1 MTEREKKREQK
12 NETPGTIAGHGFLNA
27 QTWPN
32 DKADTPNVWRS
43 HKPPLRHADRLGIY
57 TDGSCMDVLNED
69 GDKEARNGV
78 GVFSQR
84 DDVRLS
90 FRTIVP

>member
-1 MTEREKKREQK
+1 M
-12 NETPGTIAGHGFLNA
+12 ASL
-27 QTWPN
+27 
-32 DKADTPNVWRS
+32 
-43 HKPPLRHADRLGIY
+43 LLRLGPITRLTHHRMSGGHISLRCDDMLIDWAY

-69 GDKEARNGV
+69 GDKEARTGV

-90 FRTIVP
+90 FRTIVPVSVLHAELA